1 MKKTSVY
8 LDPDVDRALA
18 RRAKSEGIT
27 KAEFVRRVLAE
38 AASGRRRA
46 RPSVGLF
53 DGPEDLGAATD
64 RHLADTGFGER

>member
-1 MKKTSVY
+1 MKKTSLY

-27 KAEFVRRVLAE
+27 KAELVRRALAE
-38 AASGRRRA
+38 AASGRRARA
-46 RPSVGLF
+46 SVGVF

-64 RHLADTGFGER
+64 RHLADTRFGER